1 MTVDLAHLVDAG
13 TYQFLLVF
21 ARIGSAIMLL
31 PGIGDLRVPT
41 RLRLLFALA
50 ISAIVAANIG
60 TRIPAAPEALG
71 QLSWQVGSEVGIG
84 LFIGTTAAFLMS
96 ILQMA
101 GSVIA
106 AQIGLGNALS
116 NELFS
121 VDQGASVGVALSTAG
136 LVIIFASGLDH
147 LMLGAVVH
155 SYDGLPVGKLTAL
168 GDLADSLTSTLSAAF
183 AVAIQLSTPFLVLG
197 LAFNI
202 GLALANRALPQ
213 LPVFFVGLPA
223 SLAGGLIVLM
233 IALPAILFAF
243 GDQFQ
248 TLFTRALP

>member
-1 MTVDLAHLVDAG
+1 MTVDLAALINSL

-21 ARIGSAIMLL
+21 ARVGSAIMLL
-31 PGIGDLRVPT
+31 PGVGDMRIPA
-41 RLRLLFALA
+41 RLRLMFALA
-50 ISAIVAANIG
+50 LSALVAAHVG
-60 TRIPAAPEALG
+60 AQLPHAPGDLG
-71 QLSWQVGSEVGIG
+71 QTVLQVGSEVGIG
-84 LFIGTTAAFLMS
+84 LFIGTTAALLMS

-101 GSVIA
+101 GAVIA
-106 AQIGLGNALS
+106 AQVGLGNALS
-116 NELFS
+116 GELFS
-121 VDQGASVGVALSTAG
+121 ADQGASIGVALTAAG
-136 LVIIFASGLDH
+136 LLIIFTTGLDH
-147 LMLGAVVH
+147 FMLGAVVH
-155 SYDGLPVGKLTAL
+155 SYDGLPPARLPDL
-168 GDLADSLTSTLSAAF
+168 GDFADSITSTVSAAF
-183 AVAIQLSTPFLVLG
+183 AVALQLSTPFLILG

-243 GDQFQ
+243 GDEFQ

>member
-1 MTVDLAHLVDAG
+1 MTVDLAQLINVW

-31 PGIGDLRVPT
+31 PGIGDLRVPV
-41 RLRLLFALA
+41 RLRLLFAIAL
-50 ISAIVAANIG
+50 STLVAANVG
-60 TRIPAAPEALG
+60 TRLPPAPAELG
-71 QLSWQVGSEVGIG
+71 QMAWQVASEVGIG
-84 LFIGTTAAFLMS
+84 LFVGTTAAFLMS

-121 VDQGASVGVALSTAG
+121 VDQGASIGVALSTAG
-136 LVIIFASGLDH
+136 LVIIFTSGLDH
-147 LMLGAVVH
+147 FMLGAVVH

-183 AVAIQLSTPFLVLG
+183 AVAVQLSTPFLVLG

-233 IALPAILFAF
+233 LALPAILFAF